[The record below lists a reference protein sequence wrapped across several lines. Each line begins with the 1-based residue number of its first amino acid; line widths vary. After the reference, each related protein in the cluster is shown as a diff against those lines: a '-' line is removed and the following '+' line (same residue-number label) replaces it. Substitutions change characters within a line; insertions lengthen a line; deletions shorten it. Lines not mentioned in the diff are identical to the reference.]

1 MTDIAVPNTRTWNG
15 VTIPSPGTFALDP
28 SHTRVGFV
36 ARHLMVSKVRGAF
49 TKVSGEIV
57 IGEDP
62 AQSSVVAVI
71 DAASID
77 SGVAD
82 RDGHLRSADF
92 LDVAEHPTLT
102 FRSTGVIDGT
112 GSEFR
117 LAGELTIR
125 GVTRPVVLDVE
136 FEGVARSPWG
146 QEVIGFTAVTEI
158 DREDFGLTWNQA
170 LETGG
175 VLVGRTVK
183 IEISAEAT
191 RQA

>member
-1 MTDIAVPNTRTWNG
+1 
-15 VTIPSPGTFALDP
+15 
-28 SHTRVGFV
+28 
-36 ARHLMVSKVRGAF
+36 MVSKVRGAF

-57 IGEDP
+57 VGEDP

-82 RDGHLRSADF
+82 RDAHLRSPDF
-92 LDVAEHPTLT
+92 LEVEAYPTLT
-102 FRSTGVIDGT
+102 FRSTGVIIGT
-112 GSEFR
+112 GGEFR
-117 LAGELTIR
+117 LAGELTVR
-125 GVTRPVVLDVE
+125 GVTRPVELDVE

-175 VLVGRTVK
+175 VLVGRKVK